1 MQEQGCAEMVLVV
14 GNSAGLTFILSSM
27 IKTKRLALMNTFD
40 KRLVTSSLT
49 AGDVGRVTKIMT
61 RPFLTTRS
69 MMDTTTSISRVLY
82 VVALL
87 LMIMFP
93 PVLVRMYCVMCI
105 ATLSDAV
112 LVKVCLFRTLTSS
125 RLRLG
130 SLVR

>member
-1 MQEQGCAEMVLVV
+1 VQEQGCAEMVLVV